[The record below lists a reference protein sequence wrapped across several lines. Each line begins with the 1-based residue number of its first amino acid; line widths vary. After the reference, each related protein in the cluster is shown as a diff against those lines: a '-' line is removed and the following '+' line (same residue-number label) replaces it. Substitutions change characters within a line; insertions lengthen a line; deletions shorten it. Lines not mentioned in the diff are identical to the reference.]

1 MARSPDPRRLGDRFR
16 ERLRIS
22 SWCLTRTDS
31 ATTERAPP
39 GPAKRAAV
47 ASRCRKRTARSRTP
61 QSYQASPNPKK
72 RPRICNS
79 PRTASAAGVSVRR
92 PCCECPGQL
101 SRVVG
106 HCGLNSPIMSGPS
119 KKSSPSSGEPEILLV
134 RVGRLRRQAEEF
146 QRTVEEEL
154 RTTRALL
161 EELHIREA
169 KRRGHGRRMD

>member
-1 MARSPDPRRLGDRFR
+1 MARPAGLEPATPGLEDPCSIHLSYGR
-16 ERLRIS
+16 ERRNPPIVATRSLSGQGAAFDRLDAHPPELRQHRYRGI
-22 SWCLTRTDS
+22 
-31 ATTERAPP
+31 
-39 GPAKRAAV
+39 
-47 ASRCRKRTARSRTP
+47 
-61 QSYQASPNPKK
+61 
-72 RPRICNS
+72 
-79 PRTASAAGVSVRR
+79 ASAAGVSVRR

-119 KKSSPSSGEPEILLV
+119 KKSSPASGEPENLLV
-134 RVGRLRRQAEEF
+134 RVGRLHRQAEEF